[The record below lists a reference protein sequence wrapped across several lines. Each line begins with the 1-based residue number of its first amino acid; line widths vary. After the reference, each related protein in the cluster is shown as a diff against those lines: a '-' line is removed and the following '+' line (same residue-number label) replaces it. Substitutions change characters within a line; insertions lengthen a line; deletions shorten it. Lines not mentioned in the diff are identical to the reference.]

1 VPCCNVKEEG
11 SGLTLEVLTGLQ
23 AYASTSGYGEGFGQ
37 EAVTKV
43 WVLMGGEGLQRQ
55 HSLRSGLHAC
65 LMLQDNSELQV
76 CVCSPV
82 DASISCWLALDDDAA
97 LFMAAVFVGT
107 CHCCCSCACHDFF

>member
-1 VPCCNVKEEG
+1 M
-11 SGLTLEVLTGLQ
+11 LTGLQ
-23 AYASTSGYGEGFGQ
+23 AYASSSGYGEGFGQ

-76 CVCSPV
+76 CVCSP
-82 DASISCWLALDDDAA
+82 CGRLNLLLA
-97 LFMAAVFVGT
+97 
-107 CHCCCSCACHDFF
+107 CIR